1 MESLEYIGNAIAG
14 GKFPDHA
21 IPSHAPPYGINAAGT
36 QPGGLM
42 KIVDRDDLI
51 FLVHRRTSIIRGA
64 WGLRLGAGFLKD
76 AALRFNFIA
85 CD

>member
-1 MESLEYIGNAIAG
+1 
-14 GKFPDHA
+14 
-21 IPSHAPPYGINAAGT
+21 
-36 QPGGLM
+36 M

-64 WGLRLGAGFLKD
+64 WGLRLGADFLKD
-76 AALRFNFIA
+76 AALRSNFIA